1 MTSYLTE
8 RFGQLKFPA
17 SSTERFRWDQP
28 PGSRESSMKRA
39 SPTST
44 GKLAS
49 DRWRH
54 DLLADLL
61 GSIRLRSAVF
71 FPMELDAPWGFSLS
85 ARAAAF
91 RIIARGP
98 CWLEVA
104 GVGQSNQLVGGVGG
118 KFSGEEGPVD
128 ADGPPTQI
136 AEKCDC
142 RR

>member
-1 MTSYLTE
+1 MTSHLTE
-8 RFGQLKFPA
+8 RFGQ
-17 SSTERFRWDQP
+17 TEISPPLRPNGSVGPP

-54 DLLADLL
+54 DLLADFL

-85 ARAAAF
+85 ARGAAF
-91 RIIARGP
+91 HIIARGT

-104 GVGQSNQLVGGVGG
+104 GVAKSIQL
-118 KFSGEEGPVD
+118 SEGDHVILPR
-128 ADGPPTQI
+128 G
-136 AEKCDC
+136 
-142 RR
+142 